1 MSDTLEVE
9 VDTTTLQVLNGHAL
23 ASMPKTAELLDCGL
37 SRVYKLLDEGELK
50 SFLVGGRRK
59 VAVSDI
65 VHFIAKMRAQGPG
78 KRKVPW
84 DADGLG
90 PRHYHARRG
99 DADAPEKSPALKA
112 PATKR
117 PRGAVAC
124 AQKTAALCMGRAR
137 PSRPDSFRQTVRRP
151 RSSDTKNTEKNSML
165 PDTIKVKSHA
175 RSST

>member
-9 VDTTTLQVLNGHAL
+9 VDITTLQVLNGHAL

-84 DADGLG
+84 DAADGLG
-90 PRHYHARRG
+90 PRQYHARRG
-99 DADAPEKSPALKA
+99 EQGGGAKRPALKRRA
-112 PATKR
+112 
-117 PRGAVAC
+117 
-124 AQKTAALCMGRAR
+124 GR
-137 PSRPDSFRQTVRRP
+137 
-151 RSSDTKNTEKNSML
+151 
-165 PDTIKVKSHA
+165 
-175 RSST
+175 